1 MDNDNKKKDLALVTA
16 GSDLTGPLDSTSRAR
31 NRTVMLTPE
40 MTGHM
45 RSKMMD
51 SPPSS
56 GGSDWGDAPQE
67 TFGGRLIGHDSKSE
81 DENADWTRPIEPATF
96 SDDDEGGKEES
107 VGHQEMSWTP
117 AASQDSEE
125 SGDTEYTNGYHEA
138 RGMEEQEIEDNE
150 PFVSVTNGYHAPVTS
165 PEPTVKRA
173 ATSTPKQAPVQQE
186 AGSSHEKMS
195 WKQITPLAG
204 FLVTFDN
211 DTNGSYLPLR
221 TGRIIVTSEAEGS
234 GNVLLIHHET
244 VSPQHAIMRVGS
256 GSSVQVLDQLSESG
270 TRVVRASDGSEEL
283 LSGEKATLHHGD
295 IVFFGERKFH
305 VCLIHS

>member
-1 MDNDNKKKDLALVTA
+1 MDNDNKKKDVALVTA

-51 SPPSS
+51 APPSS

-81 DENADWTRPIEPATF
+81 DENEDWTRPIEPATF
-96 SDDDEGGKEES
+96 SDDDGDEKEES
-107 VGHQEMSWTP
+107 AGHQEMSWTP
-117 AASQDSEE
+117 AASQDTEEHSE
-125 SGDTEYTNGYHEA
+125 SQYTNGYHEVD
-138 RGMEEQEIEDNE
+138 RMEEQDIEDNE
-150 PFVSVTNGYHAPVTS
+150 PFVSTTNGYHAPVAP
-165 PEPTVKRA
+165 PEPKVARTPP
-173 ATSTPKQAPVQQE
+173 STPRQLQVQQD

-195 WKQITPLAG
+195 WKQVTPLAG

-211 DTNGSYLPLR
+211 DSNGSYLPLR

-234 GNVLLIHHET
+234 GNMLLIQHET

-270 TRVVRASDGSEEL
+270 TRIIRAADGSEEL